1 MPQTATQTNRKGTGQ
16 KAAQAARSAPTTG
29 ELSTEDQVYGL
40 VSVLYHALQGA
51 ETTEQYIDD
60 AERAG
65 DEELVRFFEQCRE
78 QDSERASRAKALL
91 AARIAD
97 EDDDEEDEDDEDDDE
112 EEAAEDEP

>member
-1 MPQTATQTNRKGTGQ
+1 MPQTATQSNRKGTGQ
-16 KAAQAARSAPTTG
+16 KPAQASKAMPSTG

-51 ETTEQYIDD
+51 ETSEQYIDD

-65 DEELVRFFEQCRE
+65 DEELVKFFEQCRE

-97 EDDDEEDEDDEDDDE
+97 EEDDEDEDDEDD
-112 EEAAEDEP
+112 EEAAEEES